1 MELFNS
7 LWDTYCWIMDGVYV
21 IERIEKEW
29 KDELKRDIISKQ
41 VINLNLAQQIVA
53 GMGEE
58 QVEKIR
64 GFIQP
69 KYVRIGSLK
78 QALDNV
84 IEGISF
90 LQDIFNLTKWPFVKR
105 LGIDSLQRAEDNMKK
120 VLKEEVQN
128 IKETWAKERKEKEN
142 QKKKEDFDK
151 LNENW
156 IKIQEKFRAMGHPDW
171 IPYEEKA
178 KKKKGILDK
187 VSTWWKKW
195 RH

>member
-1 MELFNS
+1 
-7 LWDTYCWIMDGVYV
+7 MDGVYV

-29 KDELKRDIISKQ
+29 KYDVKRDIISRQ

-69 KYVRIGSLK
+69 KYVRVGSLK

-84 IEGISF
+84 IEGNSF
-90 LQDIFNLTKWPFVKR
+90 LKDFFNLTKWSYVKR
-105 LGIDSLQRAEDNMKK
+105 LGIDSLQRAEDIMKK

-128 IKETWAKERKEKEN
+128 IKEIWSKERKEKEN
-142 QKKKEDFDK
+142 QKKKEDFEK

-156 IKIQEKFRAMGHPDW
+156 IKIQNKFRAMGHPDW
-171 IPYEEKA
+171 MPYEEE
-178 KKKKGILDK
+178 KKKKIGILKK
-187 VSTWWKKW
+187 VRSWLKKW
-195 RH
+195 RS